1 VVNVSFATKVFNIM
15 QAFKRFLLLEVL
27 FTAFVSLGAY
37 VIFSTIFSEY
47 YLSVFWILLG
57 LVAILTAVFH
67 YSIVQ
72 IQEKQ
77 PVKFATRFMMVTG
90 IKMMIY
96 LVFITS
102 YAFLNPDKAKA
113 FLISFLILYLL
124 YTVFEVILI
133 VRYLKRRSK
142 K

>member
-1 VVNVSFATKVFNIM
+1 M

-37 VIFSTIFSEY
+37 IIFSTVLSEY
-47 YLSVFWILLG
+47 YVSIFWMLLG
-57 LVAILTAVFH
+57 LIAILTAIFH

-77 PVKFATRFMMVTG
+77 PARFATRFMMVTG
-90 IKMMIY
+90 LKMMIY
-96 LVFITS
+96 LVVITA
-102 YAFLNPDKAKA
+102 YAFLNPDKAKT
-113 FLISFLILYLL
+113 FLISFLILYLV

-133 VRYLKRRSK
+133 VRYLKKRTNK
-142 K
+142 